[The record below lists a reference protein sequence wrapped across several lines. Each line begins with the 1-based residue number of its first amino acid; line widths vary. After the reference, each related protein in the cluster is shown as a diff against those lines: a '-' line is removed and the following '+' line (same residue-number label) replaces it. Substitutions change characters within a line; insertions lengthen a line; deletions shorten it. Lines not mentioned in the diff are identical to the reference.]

1 VASEPKGPACT
12 LVQTHPAYLI
22 PVEKDLRTRDGAD
35 YKARFDRFLDDV
47 RERGVQQP
55 IIGYRVGERVQVLD
69 GETRR
74 QGALL
79 AGCESV
85 PVLVYE
91 LKPSPE
97 EMLVGQL
104 QANALRSDMTPL
116 EYAQVYQ
123 RLMIDHGWTQTQ
135 LAERL
140 HVSAGDVSKTLAIS
154 SGLADALKERVAA
167 GTLAVSVAY
176 ALTKLRDH
184 GQQIALADEAN
195 QRQWKRDTV
204 EARVK
209 QMLGKRI
216 VKQRPVKGRTP
227 GGLQYTA
234 PGSLGW
240 QAFMDEVKRLQTA
253 AERGLKQN
261 LPFSI
266 LPELARG

>member
-1 VASEPKGPACT
+1 MAPEPKRPACT
-12 LVQTHPAYLI
+12 LAQIHPAYLI
-22 PVEKDLRTRDGAD
+22 PVEKDLRTRDGSA
-35 YKARFDRFLDDV
+35 YMAVFDRFLGDV
-47 RERGVQQP
+47 RDRGVQQP
-55 IIGYRVGERVQVLD
+55 IIAYRIGERAQVLD

-74 QGALL
+74 QISLL

-85 PVLVYE
+85 PVLLYDQ
-91 LKPSPE
+91 KPSPE

-123 RLMIDHGWTQTQ
+123 RLMIDHGWTQAQ

-140 HVSAGDVSKTLAIS
+140 HVSPGDVSKTLAIS

-184 GQQIALADEAN
+184 GQQIALADEAD
-195 QRQWKRDTV
+195 QRKWKRDTV

-209 QMLGKRI
+209 QLLGKKV
-216 VKQRPVKGRTP
+216 VKEKPVKGRTP

-266 LPELARG
+266 LPELAKG

>member
-1 VASEPKGPACT
+1 MAPEPKRPACT
-12 LVQTHPAYLI
+12 LVQTHPANLI
-22 PVEKDLRTRDGAD
+22 PVEKDLRTRDDPD
-35 YKARFDRFLDDV
+35 YKAFFDRLLADV

-55 IIGYRVGERVQVLD
+55 IIGFRIGERVQVLD

-74 QGALL
+74 QTSLL
-79 AGCESV
+79 AGRESV
-85 PVLVYE
+85 PVLVYDQ
-91 LKPSPE
+91 KPSPE

-104 QANALRSDMTPL
+104 QANALRGDMTPL

-123 RLMIDHGWTQTQ
+123 RLLIDHGWTQVQ

-140 HVSAGDVSKTLAIS
+140 HVSPGDVSKTLAIS
-154 SGLADALKERVAA
+154 SGLADVLKERVAA

-184 GQQIALADEAN
+184 GQQIALADEAD
-195 QRQWKRDTV
+195 QRKWKRDTV

-209 QMLGKRI
+209 QMLGKKV
-216 VKQRPVKGRTP
+216 VKEKPVKGRTP

-266 LPELARG
+266 LPELAKG